1 MNFIEINHALS
12 EGNCY
17 TESVLPK
24 LDELKNQRFVFNN
37 KFGLN
42 ALPEQPGVILIRGA
56 RQYGK
61 STWLQQQIR
70 TTIEDYG
77 PRTAYYLNGD
87 ELGDEKSLIEQIR
100 SLLPM
105 YSIKGGVRRLFID
118 EITAIKN
125 WQRGLKILLD
135 AGELRKVLIITT
147 GSKAS
152 DLRHGTERLPGRKGK
167 LDRTAFFFTPV
178 SFSEFKRV
186 CASQFPKKHLL
197 PAYLISGGSPVACSA
212 LATSRRLPEYVV
224 EIVKD
229 WIYGEFAV
237 SGRSRAKLIAVMECL
252 HRFGATPVGQS
263 KLAREANLA
272 NNTVAAGY
280 IDLLSD
286 LMCVAPSYAWD
297 DNKRKYNNRRPCKF
311 HISNLLA
318 GIVWH
323 PDHIRTP
330 EDFIALNGNNKGVL
344 LEWLIAQE
352 CSRRAC
358 IQGVEMPEVMAHW
371 QGKKHEIDFV
381 IQNNIFLEVKL
392 GKTGPLDFI
401 WFPKIFPNEKLTVIC
416 ANRFETDK
424 IIGITIEDFLLSA

>member
-1 MNFIEINHALS
+1 MNFREINYALS
-12 EGNCY
+12 KGDCRTEG
-17 TESVLPK
+17 VLPK
-24 LDELKNQRFVFNN
+24 LDELQDQKFVFNN
-37 KFGLN
+37 EFGLD
-42 ALPEQPGVILIRGA
+42 ALPDQPGVVLIRGA

-61 STWLQQQIR
+61 STWLQQQIKK
-70 TTIEDYG
+70 TIEDYG
-77 PRTAYYLNGD
+77 AGTAYYLNGD
-87 ELGDEKSLIEQIR
+87 ELASEKNLVEHIR

-105 YSIKGGVRRLFID
+105 YSVAANVRRLFID

-135 AGELRKVLIITT
+135 AGELRRVLVVTT

-167 LDRTAFFFTPV
+167 LDRTAFFFTPL
-178 SFSEFKRV
+178 SFSEFSKV
-186 CASQFPKKHLL
+186 CGSQFSKEQLL
-197 PAYLISGGSPVACSA
+197 PAYLMSGGSPVACSA

-229 WIYGEFAV
+229 WIYGEFAA
-237 SGRSRAKLIAVMECL
+237 SGRSRAMLVAVMECL

-280 IDLLSD
+280 VDLLSD

-297 DNKRKYNNRRPCKF
+297 ENKRKYNNRRPCKF

-318 GIVWH
+318 AIAWH
-323 PDHIRTP
+323 PNHIRTP
-330 EDFIALNGNNKGVL
+330 EDVLGLSGEMQGVL
-344 LEWLIAQE
+344 LEWLISQE
-352 CSRRAC
+352 CTRRAC
-358 IQGVEMPEVMAHW
+358 IQGVDMPEVMAHW

-381 IQNNIFLEVKL
+381 LPNNTFIEAKL
-392 GKTGPLDFI
+392 GKAGPLDFI
-401 WFPKIFPNEKLTVIC
+401 WFPKIFPNDKLTVIC
-416 ANRFETDK
+416 ANRFETDSV
-424 IIGITIEDFLLSA
+424 IGITVEDFLLSS